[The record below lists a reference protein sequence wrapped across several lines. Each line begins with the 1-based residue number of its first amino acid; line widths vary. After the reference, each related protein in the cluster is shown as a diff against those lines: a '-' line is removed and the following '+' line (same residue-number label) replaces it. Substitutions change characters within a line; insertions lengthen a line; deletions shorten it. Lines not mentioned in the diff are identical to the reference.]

1 MPAYY
6 YQGVYAN
13 GEKVSG
19 TVEAP
24 SRTEAVVLIRQNCD
38 MVLSVREVRRS
49 TKAKEITLFQRVD
62 IKALSLVCRQF
73 AIILKS
79 GLPLVQAV
87 DLAAGQSQ
95 DRRLAKI
102 LHQVSEDVSN
112 GWSLSYSLRQRG
124 RGLPVTFIETIRAG
138 EETGD
143 LTGAFSRMST
153 YYARMAKTK
162 STAASAMLYPSFV
175 MIVAVIVV
183 AIIMV
188 VAVPTLTSTFAG
200 MGIDLPLPT
209 RILIGASNFMS
220 RYILWLILA
229 AALIALVLYG
239 WGRTEKGRDALAR
252 FRLRLPVLGRIAEM
266 SSASQFAHTMSA
278 MMAAGTPILQAL
290 EVAGRSMSNF
300 CMSREVLETVP
311 GVEAG
316 RRLGD
321 CMGRKQHLPDLLVQ
335 MTAVGE
341 NTGSIEGTLDVLA
354 EYYDN
359 EVDTAT
365 ARALSLLEPIIIVF
379 LAAIV
384 VVILLAVYLPLFTM
398 EGAIM

>member
-6 YQGVYAN
+6 YQGKYSN

-24 SRTEAVVLIRQNCD
+24 SRADAVVMIRQNCD
-38 MVLSVREVRRS
+38 IVLSVREVHRRQR
-49 TKAKEITLFQRVD
+49 AKEATLFQKVD
-62 IKALSLVCRQF
+62 VKALSLVCRQF
-73 AIILKS
+73 SIILKA

-95 DRRLAKI
+95 DKLLTRI
-102 LHQVSEDVSN
+102 LRQVSEDVSN

-124 RGLPVTFIETIRAG
+124 KRLPTTFIETIRAG

-143 LTGAFSRMST
+143 LTGAFSRMSD

-162 STAASAMLYPSFV
+162 SSAASAMIYPAFI
-175 MIVAVIVV
+175 MAAAVVV
-183 AIIMV
+183 IGVIMV

-200 MGIDLPLPT
+200 MGVELPLPT
-209 RILIGASNFMS
+209 RMLIGASNFMR
-220 RYILWLILA
+220 RYILWICLLLA
-229 AALIALVLYG
+229 FLAFTLYA
-239 WGRTEKGRDALAR
+239 WSRTERGREFLSR
-252 FRLRLPVLGRIAEM
+252 LRLRLPVLGRIASM
-266 SSASQFAHTMSA
+266 SAASQFAHTMSA

-290 EVAGRSMSNF
+290 EVAGRSMTNY
-300 CMSREVLETVP
+300 CMAREVLDAIP

-316 RRLGD
+316 KRLGD
-321 CMGRKQHLPDLLVQ
+321 CLRRARHLPDLLVQ
-335 MTAVGE
+335 MASVGE
-341 NTGSIEGTLDVLA
+341 STGSIEGTLDVLA

-365 ARALSLLEPIIIVF
+365 SRALSLLEPMIIV
-379 LAAIV
+379 LLSVIV
-384 VVILLAVYLPLFTM
+384 VIILLAVYLPLFTM
-398 EGAIM
+398 ENSIM